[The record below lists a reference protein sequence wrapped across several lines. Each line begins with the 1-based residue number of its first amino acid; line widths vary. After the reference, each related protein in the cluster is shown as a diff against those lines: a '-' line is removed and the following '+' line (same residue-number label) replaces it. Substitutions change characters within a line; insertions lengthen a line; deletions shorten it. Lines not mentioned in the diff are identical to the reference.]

1 MTASDLLLLVVR
13 ANLVAAAAIGLILAL
28 RPVMSRRFGP
38 RVTYALWALAP
49 LAVLASLLPA
59 RRIVIAAGSMASRIA
74 ENQAS
79 ALPPPALLPKAVSLA
94 APLFDPVPWLVGA
107 WAAGAVACLGLLTW
121 RQYSFGRSLGVLRR
135 EKGVYRAETPGVG
148 PAVVGALR
156 PRIVVPADF
165 EARFEPEEREVV
177 LAHEQAHFRSGDPL
191 VNAVVALGQCLFW
204 LNPLV
209 HVAAHYVRLDQ
220 ELACDAVVIAR
231 FPGARK
237 RYAEAMLKTQLAP
250 MAAPLACYWPGRAAH
265 PMKHRIAMLKV
276 APAAGPRRAAGL
288 ALVGALSLGVGLA
301 AWAAQP
307 ARIETRRVT
316 ITGPAPAEV
325 EAARVR
331 ADAAA
336 VEAEAQR
343 RSAPAAEAPRRDA
356 ERRRRDQAAIVLD
369 RQARAEERTARL
381 AELRQAMAEQRQA
394 QAEIRRGLAE
404 QSAAKAEAARA
415 QSEVARVAAEE
426 ARVAVESALR
436 DSRASMRIADETR
449 AAVASAVM
457 SAVADELSRQG
468 VTR

>member
-28 RPVMSRRFGP
+28 RPVMTRRFDP

-49 LAVLASLLPA
+49 LAVMASLLPA
-59 RRIVIAAGSMASRIA
+59 RRVVIAAGSMASRIA

-79 ALPPPALLPKAVSLA
+79 ALPPPALVPKAVSLA

-107 WAAGAVACLGLLTW
+107 WALGALLSLGLLAW
-121 RQYSFGRSLGVLRR
+121 RQYSFGRSLGTLRR
-135 EKGVYRAETPGVG
+135 EAGVYRSEARGVG

-165 EARFEPEEREVV
+165 EARFEPEERDVV
-177 LAHEQAHFRSGDPL
+177 LAHEQAHFRRGDPL
-191 VNAVVALGQCLFW
+191 ANAMLALGQCLFW

-220 ELACDAVVIAR
+220 ELACDAAVIAR

-250 MAAPLACYWPGRAAH
+250 MAAPLACYWPGRSAH
-265 PMKHRIAMLKV
+265 PMKHRIAMLKA
-276 APAAGPRRAAGL
+276 APAAGPRRTAGL
-288 ALVGALSLGVGLA
+288 ALVGVLSLGVGLA

-325 EAARVR
+325 EAARRR

-343 RSAPAAEAPRRDA
+343 RSAAEAHAAAEA
-356 ERRRRDQAAIVLD
+356 ERRQVE
-369 RQARAEERTARL
+369 RQRVATDWEVRAGERSARL
-381 AELRQAMAEQRQA
+381 AEIRRAMAEQRR
-394 QAEIRRGLAE
+394 AEADARAGLAE
-404 QSAAKAEAARA
+404 QSAVAAEQARVE
-415 QSEVARVAAEE
+415 SEVARVAAEQ

-436 DSRASMRIADETR
+436 DSRASMRIADQTR
-449 AAVASAVM
+449 AAVTSAVL
-457 SAVADELSRQG
+457 SAVGDELSRQG
-468 VTR
+468 VAR